1 MSIAR
6 RKARTGERVIV
17 NALFVCAVLSVAVT
31 VGIVAVLLVDAVEFF
46 RESSLVDFLTGT
58 VWAPGQG
65 GGEGGQYGVLPL
77 INGTLMIGVGAIVV
91 GLPLG
96 VLTAIYLSEYANP
109 RVRGVLKPTLEIL
122 AGIPTVIVGYFA
134 LQFITPE
141 PAAPDLRRRAG
152 VHLQRRGRV
161 DRGRADDPAD
171 HRLDQR
177 GRHAPV
183 PSSLRE
189 ARYGLGSSKRQ
200 VSLRVVVPAALSGI
214 AASVILA
221 FSRAVGETM
230 AVTIAAGN
238 SPKLTFDYFTSI
250 QTLTAHR
257 PDRERRGG
265 GRDGPLQRPVRP
277 RADAVRDHPGHE
289 PDLGPH
295 RPPLPAGVLVTASAG
310 GPGPFE
316 AAAGATRSGPRS
328 WSTRPS
334 RSCCSSAPSSG

>member
-1 MSIAR
+1 VSITT

-65 GGEGGQYGVLPL
+65 GGEGGRYGVLPL

-134 LQFITPE
+134 LQFITPSLLRPIFGDE
-141 PAAPDLRRRAG
+141 RVFIFNAAAG
-152 VHLQRRGRV
+152 SIAVGLMILPIIASISEDAMRS
-161 DRGRADDPAD
+161 
-171 HRLDQR
+171 
-177 GRHAPV
+177 V

-189 ARYGLGSSKRQ
+189 AGYGLGSSKRQ

-238 SPKLTFDYFTSI
+238 SPKMTFDYFTSI
-250 QTLTAHR
+250 QTLTAAIAQTVS
-257 PDRERRGG
+257 G
-265 GRDGPLQRPVRP
+265 
-277 RADAVRDHPGHE
+277 
-289 PDLGPH
+289 
-295 RPPLPAGVLVTASAG
+295 
-310 GPGPFE
+310 E
-316 AAAGATRSGPRS
+316 AAAGTVRYNALFALGLTLFVI
-328 WSTRPS
+328 TLAMNLI
-334 RSCCSSAPSSG
+334 SARIVRRFRQVYS

>member
-1 MSIAR
+1 VSIATR
-6 RKARTGERVIV
+6 TVRTGERVIV
-17 NALFVCAVLSVAVT
+17 NALFACAVLSVAVT

-46 RESSLVDFLTGT
+46 RESSLVEFLTGT

-77 INGTLMIGVGAIVV
+77 INGTLMIGLGAIVV

-134 LQFITPE
+134 LQFITPSLLR
-141 PAAPDLRRRAG
+141 PIFGDDRVFVFNAAAG
-152 VHLQRRGRV
+152 SIAVGLMILPIIASISEDAMRS
-161 DRGRADDPAD
+161 
-171 HRLDQR
+171 
-177 GRHAPV
+177 V

-189 ARYGLGSSKRQ
+189 AAFGLGSTKRQ

-238 SPKLTFDYFTSI
+238 SPKMTFDYFTSI
-250 QTLTAHR
+250 QTLTASIAQTVS
-257 PDRERRGG
+257 G
-265 GRDGPLQRPVRP
+265 
-277 RADAVRDHPGHE
+277 
-289 PDLGPH
+289 
-295 RPPLPAGVLVTASAG
+295 
-310 GPGPFE
+310 E
-316 AAAGATRSGPRS
+316 AAAGTVRYNALFALGLTLFVI
-328 WSTRPS
+328 TLAMNLI
-334 RSCCSSAPSSG
+334 SARIVRRFRQVYS